1 MTSLMLDAAL
11 LYAALGLPVFPLW
24 PMFADGTCA
33 CGERFGHCAGPGKH
47 PATRWRHGGIDEL
60 PSTDPD
66 RIRRWWGAGYDHHGI
81 PLQVF
86 GLGIPTGLPSGLFV
100 LDVDAKPE
108 ANGIESLK
116 RLEAEHGA
124 LPEGPLAATPSG
136 GWHHVFRAPPG
147 GGKSSASVIAPGLDT
162 RGEGGMVAVAPTLH
176 RSARRY
182 RWERR
187 LSLYLP
193 DRLPEVP
200 QWVLDRS
207 EPRRTTAGTSSATTQ
222 SRAWQVDFEDAAAT
236 LVELLDGPF
245 VTWMVDYPEEASREA
260 WRALATNLRAAC
272 AGHADLLAHAEEA
285 WHAISAADG
294 VRYRHGDAA
303 RVWRNSA
310 ESPPI
315 SFEHARQH
323 GAPDE
328 VCPYGEKNLVLQAR
342 SLARAH
348 RKSPSFVTS
357 ALKYLAQN
365 PGTLSSTAVERRI
378 SSRDLLIE
386 EGFLEDTTG
395 YVVGVPTGGKG
406 GPASPA

>member
-24 PMFADGTCA
+24 PMFADGRCA
-33 CGERFGHCAGPGKH
+33 CDGRFGECVMRGKH
-47 PATRWRHGGIDEL
+47 PATRWRHGGVDEL
-60 PSTDPD
+60 PTRDPD
-66 RIRRWWGAGYDHHGI
+66 RIRRWWGPGHDGNGI
-81 PLQVF
+81 PLHLF
-86 GLGIPTGLPSGLFV
+86 GIGIPTGLATGLFV

-108 ANGIESLK
+108 ANGIESLR

-124 LPEGPLAATPSG
+124 LPEGPLAATPG
-136 GWHHVFRAPPG
+136 DGWHHVFRAPPG

-176 RSARRY
+176 KSGRRY

-193 DRLPEVP
+193 DRMPEVP
-200 QWVLDRS
+200 QWVLDLS
-207 EPRRTTAGTSSATTQ
+207 EPRRTTSAPSTQ
-222 SRAWQVDFEDAAAT
+222 PSAWHVDFDDAAAT
-236 LVELLDGPF
+236 TIELLDGAY
-245 VTWMVDYPEEASREA
+245 VAWMVDYPEEVSREA
-260 WRALATNLRAAC
+260 WRTLATNLHAAC
-272 AGHADLLAHAEEA
+272 AGHADLLAHAQAA

-303 RVWRNSA
+303 RVWRNAA

-315 SFEHARQH
+315 SFEHSRQH

-328 VCPYGEKNLVLQAR
+328 VCPEGEKNLVL
-342 SLARAH
+342 LARALV
-348 RKSPSFVTS
+348 RANRRSPSSVTA
-357 ALKYLAQN
+357 ALTYLAQN
-365 PGTLSSTAVERRI
+365 PGTLSSTAIERRI
-378 SSRDLLIE
+378 STRDLLIE

-395 YVVGVPTGGKG
+395 YVVSVPTDRKG